1 MSEETKEPEINTV
14 VSDAIAE
21 LLKGLPSPLTTG
33 VTLTHGIFNR
43 HMFLEAVVV
52 KGGKGVSIDQE
63 DIQRHGALT
72 DKEFVAIKDEYIAKG
87 IITEE
92 KNMFDV
98 VMYKLRL
105 TPLSEP
111 T

>member
-1 MSEETKEPEINTV
+1 MTQSEPEINTV
-14 VSDAIAE
+14 VSDAIAK
-21 LLKGLPSPLTTG
+21 LMDGLP
-33 VTLTHGIFNR
+33 VDLTHGVYNR

-72 DKEFVAIKDEYIAKG
+72 DKEFVTIKDEYVAKG
-87 IITEE
+87 IIVEE

-105 TPLSEP
+105 TPL
-111 T
+111 